1 MRIKAFFV
9 YVFVCMFF
17 ACEQNPRYVLPEK
30 TEKETDAKRPGIETQ
45 REETNEVSEKEKTVK
60 SPVIETIAETEKETE
75 KPKEPKVLKPITEY
89 PAYILDQCGALWGIP
104 SSLMGESH
112 KERVKIETVD
122 GIELP
127 MTGIQFFTKQ
137 GVAYITHSYTD
148 EDGKQCVDYYAQELG
163 LKTPKIELV
172 DSIPVMPEID
182 RVSFDSPQWLIES
195 TVISGTE
202 WSYLY
207 NRNGAV
213 WGGAGK
219 GEWICRKEKI
229 TGYAVLSAGILI
241 MSSDGGEFC
250 PSNRKSLNTVSEPG
264 RVWQ

>member
-1 MRIKAFFV
+1 MRIKAFFI

-30 TEKETDAKRPGIETQ
+30 AETERPEITNKT
-45 REETNEVSEKEKTVK
+45 EETNEVSEKEKTVK
-60 SPVIETIAETEKETE
+60 SPVIETVAETEKETE
-75 KPKEPKVLKPITEY
+75 KPREPKVLKPITEY
-89 PAYILDQCGALWGIP
+89 PAYILDQCGALWGVP

-127 MTGIQFFTKQ
+127 MTGVQFFVLK
-137 GVAYITHSYTD
+137 GVAYISHSYTD
-148 EDGKQCVDYYAQELG
+148 EAGTQCVDYYAQELG

-172 DSIPVMPEID
+172 DSIPVMPEQN

-213 WGGAGK
+213 WGGSGK

-229 TGYAVLSAGILI
+229 TGFVVLPSGIVV
-241 MSSDGGEFC
+241 MSESGGEFC

-264 RVWQ
+264 RVWK